1 MEVFLYQLYAML
13 KADPYNV
20 TLLSGQVCK
29 SKVQSSKFKVLHNN
43 YVCLI
48 VHLVSS

>member
-1 MEVFLYQLYAML
+1 MEFCFLFSSSEKCVEVFLYQLYAML

-29 SKVQSSKFKVLHNN
+29 SKVQS
-43 YVCLI
+43 
-48 VHLVSS
+48 